1 MKSVSLVSILTSVS
15 ICFLL
20 MGCSSPSPLSEEEL
34 LQRLAEMEQHGPFQF
49 QERTWPRLEN
59 KTITYCGTISAA
71 QSTEAGSSVTL
82 NLEETYEE
90 EPLGW
95 SLEGRS
101 DSPELTREYGVGDAI
116 CITGIFESYVVVQH
130 YAPPYR
136 GSVRL
141 ETWEKPATS

>member
-1 MKSVSLVSILTSVS
+1 MKSVNLVNILANVS

-20 MGCSSPSPLSEEEL
+20 VGCASPPPLSEEEL

-49 QERTWPRLEN
+49 KERTWPRLEG
-59 KTITYCGTISAA
+59 KIITYCGAISAIR
-71 QSTEAGSSVTL
+71 STDTGSSVTL
-82 NLEETYEE
+82 NVEKTHAG
-90 EPLGW
+90 EPLLW
-95 SLEGRS
+95 SLEGKS
-101 DSPELTREYGVGDAI
+101 DSPELVGEYGVGDAI
-116 CITGIFESYVVVQH
+116 CITGIFEGYVVVQH